1 MHYGICLP
9 VMTEGATREG
19 IEAAAEVAERVGW
32 STVWATDHV
41 LVDHSPPAAD
51 YRRIFDPIVTL
62 AYVAARYPR
71 VKLGT
76 SVIVVPMRN
85 AVILA
90 KELATLDEL
99 SSGRV
104 IAGVGVGWS
113 RTEFENLGVGDR
125 FHVRGAYLEE
135 TIQLWR
141 HLWSG
146 QTTPFRG
153 RFHVIEDFTFAPLP
167 AQGAAV
173 PIWIGGGR
181 SESAVRRAG
190 RLGDGYH
197 ATASSPSTFAERVPI
212 LRSAAEE
219 AGRPLPVLS
228 TRVRVAF
235 DATEGPFYALRGTP
249 EEMAADVREFDA
261 LGLVHLAL
269 AFPATDPAG
278 IVASVERFVRDVAP
292 LV

>member
-1 MHYGICLP
+1 MDYGICLP
-9 VMTEGATREG
+9 VMTEGASREG

-32 STVWATDHV
+32 STVWTTDHV

-62 AYVAARYPR
+62 AYLAARHPR

-99 SSGRV
+99 SAGRV
-104 IAGVGVGWS
+104 IVGVGVGWS
-113 RTEFENLGVGDR
+113 RAEFDNLGVGDR
-125 FHVRGAYLEE
+125 FHIRGAYLEE

-153 RFHVIEDFTFAPLP
+153 RFHLIEDFAFAPLP
-167 AQGAAV
+167 PQGAAL

-181 SESAVRRAG
+181 SEAAIRRAG

-197 ATASSPSTFAERVPI
+197 ATASSPSTFDERLPI
-212 LRSAAEE
+212 LRSAAEA
-219 AGRPLPVLS
+219 AGRPLPALS
-228 TRVRVAF
+228 TRLRVAF
-235 DATEGPFYALRGTP
+235 DAPEEPFYALRGTP
-249 EEMAADVREFDA
+249 EAMAADIRQFES

-269 AFPATDPAG
+269 VFPATDPAG
-278 IVASVERFVRDVAP
+278 IAAGAERFVRDVAP